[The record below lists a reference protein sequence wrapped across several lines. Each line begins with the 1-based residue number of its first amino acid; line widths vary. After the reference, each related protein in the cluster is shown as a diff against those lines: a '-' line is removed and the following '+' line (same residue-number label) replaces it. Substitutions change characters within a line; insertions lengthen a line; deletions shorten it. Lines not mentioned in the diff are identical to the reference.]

1 MIHPCFFYISNFET
15 LINGFE
21 NRWNTRILT
30 LKRPANNTNIDQFVP
45 AINDLTTVCHQLNQ
59 HNIQMQKQLSTI
71 TSRIQNMQTEVKN

>member
-1 MIHPCFFYISNFET
+1 MFFYISNFET

-30 LKRPANNTNIDQFVP
+30 LKRPVNNTNIDQLMP

-71 TSRIQNMQTEVKN
+71 TSRIQKLQTEVKN